1 MEKKRLLLPH
11 GARKRPFTSSPLPS
25 PQGRPSL
32 HRGGTSNNGLRLTKQ
47 GCCILKGKRIVM
59 SHYMYLLPE
68 VVVMV
73 VVDADSATI
82 SSAAF
87 HSLEMFEHNVTS
99 LFMCPDPK

>member
-1 MEKKRLLLPH
+1 
-11 GARKRPFTSSPLPS
+11 
-25 PQGRPSL
+25 
-32 HRGGTSNNGLRLTKQ
+32 
-47 GCCILKGKRIVM
+47 M